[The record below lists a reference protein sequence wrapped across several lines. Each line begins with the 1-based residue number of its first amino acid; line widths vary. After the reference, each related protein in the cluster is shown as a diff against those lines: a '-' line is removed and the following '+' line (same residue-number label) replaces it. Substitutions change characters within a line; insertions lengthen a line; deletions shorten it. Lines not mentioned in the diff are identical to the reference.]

1 MRPLPLRPMRILIH
15 TGSIQLQ
22 QQPMLEALLLQ
33 LSTHFPQTTW
43 LLAGTTAPPQALAA
57 EVQCLPLKQS
67 KLPLLGAV
75 QYKRQLQ
82 HIIQQ
87 QQVNIVLQCDAWI
100 PGLGY
105 PQLWLQPGF
114 SAVNGLPAKWP
125 SPCAVALSAEFQL
138 GQRVLPAG
146 VNAHYIG
153 LAAHPAAQAL
163 AWAQR
168 EQLKQTHAGGLEYFL
183 SYGNASGDELVA
195 LLKAYSQ
202 FRKRQQ
208 SSMPLLIALPGHA
221 PADFADKLSTYKY
234 RSDVQVLPQCTSQ
247 QLWSLS
253 AAAYAVLI
261 TPAVPAWNMLSVLKT
276 GTALLTPRSAV
287 SEAACGPA
295 AYLLPGWEEAQ
306 LAQALMLLYKDETYR
321 STLLANAQ
329 HWLARHPLPMLADR
343 LMQALQ
349 TTCEN

>member
-1 MRPLPLRPMRILIH
+1 MRILIH
-15 TGSIQLQ
+15 TGSITLQ
-22 QQPMLEALLLQ
+22 QHPMQEALLLQ
-33 LSTHFPQTTW
+33 LSTQFEQTQW
-43 LLAGTTAPPQALAA
+43 LLAGTTALPQALAA
-57 EVQCLPLKQS
+57 EVQWLPLKQS
-67 KLPLLGAV
+67 RLPLLGAV

-87 QQVNIVLQCDAWI
+87 QQVNIVLQCDDWI
-100 PGLGY
+100 PGLAC
-105 PQLWLQPGF
+105 PQLWLQPGY

-125 SPCAVALSAEFQL
+125 TPCAVALSAAFQL
-138 GQRVLPAG
+138 GQQVLPAE
-146 VNAHYIG
+146 VKAHYIG

-183 SYGNASGDELVA
+183 SYGKASGAELLS

-208 SSMPLLIALPGHA
+208 SSMPLLIALPGNA
-221 PADFADKLSTYKY
+221 PADFAEKLSTYKY
-234 RSDVQVLPQCTSQ
+234 RSDVQVLPHCKSQ

-253 AAAYAVLI
+253 AAAYAVLL
-261 TPAVPAWNMLSVLKT
+261 TPAVPAWYMLSVLKT

-295 AYLLPGWEEAQ
+295 ANLLPGWEEAQ

-321 STLLANAQ
+321 NTLLANAQ
-329 HWLARHPLPMLADR
+329 HWLARHPLPLMADR